1 MDTVMIPEWWL
12 SGKTVL
18 LPKTKNLSDEKNY
31 CPITCLT
38 TSYKILMGLVV
49 KYMTEHTAV
58 NEI

>member
-1 MDTVMIPEWWL
+1 MIPEWWL